1 MKKSSDKSPVRQ
13 HDTATQINSD
23 AVSSSTSFTD
33 SDSTCSFLTPSMEFP
48 DRISFRRIDFSEAAP
63 TGVVLPSTS
72 SELTRSNSSENKI
85 PNEDISVSTSSRYLV
100 FDKILALMKKSPG
113 RRGDKTSPARRLDRS
128 DAVRRNIDY
137 DAGEDSSSL
146 LITRSLDFPN
156 RTSFRVDGVDDG
168 EIDRIYRY
176 IGVSGPEDFAISSD
190 AWKVRKEHERSS
202 SDVVNKLKS
211 LDLDSREAGPSGVVV
226 ASSSM
231 NHKFQGHDLSE
242 AGSIGV
248 VVASNF
254 TLSESNKIEN
264 LNSLRDKEI
273 VDGDTVE
280 NRCGI
285 ERKLTILVKSRG
297 YLVHNDEVGVGG
309 GIKGVRPPVLNV
321 PRADK
326 EVVDGGKVESKS
338 SIERKPTILVKT
350 KGYLVSNDV
359 VAVGGVIKRVT
370 PPVLNLPADK
380 EFVDG
385 GMVENGR
392 GIGGGIKGVR
402 PSVLKP
408 PPVMKLPPVDLPG
421 SSWDILT
428 HFAPDS
434 EIVRRPSSSSS
445 SENDCDEED
454 AEDDKVEKEETGDM
468 FIQLDDTTDEA
479 CSFTTNEGDS
489 SSTVSNTSPICVSGG
504 SINTSWQKGQLLR
517 QGSFGSVYE
526 AISEDGDFF
535 AVKEVS
541 LLDQGSQAQE
551 CIQQLEG
558 EIALLSQLKH
568 QNILRYRGTDKDE
581 SNLYIFL
588 ELVTQGSLLELYRRY
603 QLRDSLVSL
612 YTKQILDGLKYLHHK
627 GFIHRDIKCATILV
641 DANGTVKLA
650 DFGLAKVSKLN
661 DIKSCKETLFWMAPE
676 VINRK
681 DSDGY
686 GSPADIWSLGCTVLE
701 MCTGQIPYSDLE
713 PIQAIFRIGRG
724 TLPDVPDTLSL
735 DARHFILK
743 CLKLNPEER
752 PTAAELLNHPFVRR
766 PLPSSGSGSTSPL
779 IRR

>member
-1 MKKSSDKSPVRQ
+1 VISNPEVNRTLATLRKAEFGFLGVIVEKLTDKSPVRQ

-168 EIDRIYRY
+168 EIDRIYQY

-190 AWKVRKEHERSS
+190 AWKARMEHERSS

-211 LDLDSREAGPSGVVV
+211 LDLDSREAGPSGGVV

-273 VDGDTVE
+273 VDGDMVE

-285 ERKLTILVKSRG
+285 ERKPTILVKSRG
-297 YLVHNDEVGVGG
+297 YLVHNDDVGVGG

-326 EVVDGGKVESKS
+326 EVVDGGTVESKS
-338 SIERKPTILVKT
+338 GIEWKPTILVKS
-350 KGYLVSNDV
+350 KGYLVSND
-359 VAVGGVIKRVT
+359 GGIKGVT
-370 PPVLNLPADK
+370 SPVLNLRPTDK
-380 EFVDG
+380 EVVDSG
-385 GMVENGR
+385 TVENR
-392 GIGGGIKGVR
+392 RGIKGVR

-445 SENDCDEED
+445 SENGCDEEE

-468 FIQLDDTTDEA
+468 FIQLEDTTDEA

-558 EIALLSQLKH
+558 EIALLSQLEH
-568 QNILRYRGTDKDE
+568 QNILRYRGTDKDG

-603 QLRDSLVSL
+603 QIRDSLISL

-627 GFIHRDIKCATILV
+627 GFIHR
-641 DANGTVKLA
+641 
-650 DFGLAKVSKLN
+650 
-661 DIKSCKETLFWMAPE
+661 
-676 VINRK
+676 
-681 DSDGY
+681 
-686 GSPADIWSLGCTVLE
+686 
-701 MCTGQIPYSDLE
+701 
-713 PIQAIFRIGRG
+713 
-724 TLPDVPDTLSL
+724 L
-735 DARHFILK
+735 D
-743 CLKLNPEER
+743 
-752 PTAAELLNHPFVRR
+752 
-766 PLPSSGSGSTSPL
+766 
-779 IRR
+779 